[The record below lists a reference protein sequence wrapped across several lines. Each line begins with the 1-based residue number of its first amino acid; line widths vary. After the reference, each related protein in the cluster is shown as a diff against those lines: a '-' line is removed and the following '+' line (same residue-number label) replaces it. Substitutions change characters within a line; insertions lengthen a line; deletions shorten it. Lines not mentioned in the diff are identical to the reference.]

1 MRTDLLELA
10 AQLADPGTR
19 ARAAAGLADALD
31 AEALL
36 IFVRDHEL
44 RAMLPAQGF
53 PQTLPDGRA
62 WRALVEAAV
71 ANGTERAMLAVTRD
85 APPRP
90 CIAFGA
96 GPDAAFVLVGSRGS
110 ADAAWFQ
117 ALMPMVARALS
128 ADQVA
133 VIARAQE
140 RIATEA
146 AARASALAGALDHAR
161 QQLERA
167 LYQAQ
172 DREAELEAQ
181 AEHMEV
187 AQKELLRANE
197 ALQHAREE
205 SERANRAKSDFLATM
220 SHELRTPLNAIQGHV
235 QLLDLGLHGPVTPQ
249 QREALL
255 RIDASQRRLQAL
267 VNDVLNLSRI
277 EAGRMDYDITTVMV
291 QDVLEE
297 IAGMIEPQL
306 QSKGLSHDLRADQC
320 RVAVRADS
328 SKLHQILLNLLS
340 NAVKFTP
347 RGGHVQVECE
357 LAPGGGTAAIRVMD
371 TGIGIPPDM
380 VQAIFEPFIQVSS
393 SHSSIGHGVGLGLA
407 ISRDLARG
415 MGGDLTATSEVGKGS
430 TLTLTLSAPEEQPA
444 SADHAGLA
452 KPESRDI
459 VLARR

>member
-1 MRTDLLELA
+1 MRTHLLELA

-44 RAMLPAQGF
+44 RTMLPAQGF
-53 PQTLPDGRA
+53 PQTFPDGRA
-62 WRALVEAAV
+62 WRAFVEAAV
-71 ANGTERAMLAVTRD
+71 ANGTERALLGVTRD
-85 APPRP
+85 EPLRP
-90 CIAFGA
+90 CVAFGA
-96 GPDAAFVLVGSRGS
+96 GPDAAFVLVGSRGLE
-110 ADAAWFQ
+110 DATWFQ
-117 ALMPMVARALS
+117 TLMPLIARALS

-133 VIARAQE
+133 AISRAQE
-140 RIATEA
+140 RIASEA
-146 AARASALAGALDHAR
+146 AARASALAGALDRAR

-167 LYQAQ
+167 LHQAQ

-181 AEHMEV
+181 AEQMEV
-187 AQKELLRANE
+187 AQHELLKANE

-220 SHELRTPLNAIQGHV
+220 SHELRTPLNAIQGYV

-249 QREALL
+249 QREALQ
-255 RIDASQRRLQAL
+255 RIDSSQRRLQGL

-277 EAGRMDYDITTVMV
+277 EAGRMDYEITTVVM

-306 QSKGLSHDLRADQC
+306 RSKGLTHDLRTSQC
-320 RVAVRADS
+320 RVAVRADA

-347 RGGHVQVECE
+347 AGGRVHIECE
-357 LAPGGGTAAIRVMD
+357 LAPERGTAAIRVID

-430 TLTLTLSAPEEQPA
+430 TLTLTLPAPEEQPA
-444 SADHAGLA
+444 PAADAGSLA
-452 KPESRDI
+452 TAGSQDI
-459 VLARR
+459 AVA